1 MGGEEAMTSNL
12 IGLASQLLTPD
23 LTASVARL
31 VGVDSSK
38 AAALT
43 SAAVPLLLAAMGNA
57 SRGGIA
63 GLASAMA
70 GGGAADPD
78 MLSKLGSVLG
88 DPGTAQSLMTAGG
101 NLLGDM
107 FGDKTTLIST
117 ALAAFGGTSGA
128 TSTALLKLATPVIA
142 AIIGKVLVDKGKDRT
157 PENVLALL
165 QDERRSAL
173 AAFPPRLMSTATGMQ
188 GLAALLGLGSKTG
201 VRLIPWILALL
212 ALGLL
217 LWWLF
222 GRDRVDVAT
231 CNAEFSRVLTGAT
244 INFDTGDATIAAD
257 SRAIIDEVAAIAQ
270 RCRAYNFEISGHT
283 DTVGDEAM
291 NKALSERRAAAV
303 VRRLAQDGIPA
314 DRMRA
319 VGYGAERLKVPTGDE
334 VAMEANRRIEI
345 VVSE

>member
-1 MGGEEAMTSNL
+1 MTHNL
-12 IGLASQLLTPD
+12 IGLAGQLLTPE
-23 LTASVARL
+23 LAGKLAGL
-31 VGVDSSK
+31 LGVDEARAGAM
-38 AAALT
+38 AAA
-43 SAAVPLLLAAMGNA
+43 AIPLLTVAMGNA

-63 GLASAMA
+63 NLAGAM
-70 GGGAADPD
+70 GPGGAADPD
-78 MLSKLGSVLG
+78 MIGRLGALLSDQQS
-88 DPGTAQSLMTAGG
+88 AQPLMAAGG
-101 NLLGDM
+101 GLLDAM
-107 FGDKTTLIST
+107 FKDKTSLLST
-117 ALAAFGGTSGA
+117 ALAAFGGSSGA
-128 TSTALLKLATPVIA
+128 SATSLLKVAAPVVGALLARLLTEQ
-142 AIIGKVLVDKGKDRT
+142 GKDRT
-157 PENVLALL
+157 PETVLALL
-165 QDERRSAL
+165 KEERSAAL
-173 AAFPPRLMSTATGMQ
+173 AALPPRLKSTAMGMQ
-188 GLAALLGLGSKTG
+188 GLAALLGLGSRTG
-201 VRLIPWILALL
+201 VRLIPWILLLL

-257 SRAIIDEVAAIAQ
+257 SRAIIDEVAAVAR
-270 RCRAYNFEISGHT
+270 RCKAYRFEISGHT

-319 VGYGAERLKVPTGDE
+319 VGYGADRLKVPTGDE

-345 VVSE
+345 LVSE